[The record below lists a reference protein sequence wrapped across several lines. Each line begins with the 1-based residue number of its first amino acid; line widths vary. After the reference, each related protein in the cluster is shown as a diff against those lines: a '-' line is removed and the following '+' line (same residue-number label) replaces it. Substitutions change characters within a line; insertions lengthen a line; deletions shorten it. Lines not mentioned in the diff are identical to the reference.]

1 MRKLQKEITP
11 LSPEDLFIVL
21 NHPNAKFDYPV
32 HYHSDFELNLVIGSY
47 GERVVGD
54 SVENFSELDLV
65 LTGPNVPHAWFGSEN
80 EKRRV
85 VTIQFSEKFIDF
97 PLLEKRLFKSIKD
110 LLYEASKGIVFTRE
124 TQDKIKEKILALT
137 KMQGFQT
144 VLAFFSI
151 LHELSISDRKILAS
165 NQFDSQNI
173 VRISKSRRIAK
184 VCDYIDT
191 NYHTQ
196 IKLKDVAALV
206 NMSESA
212 FSHFFKKRTR
222 CTYIDYL
229 TSLRI
234 AKSCQLLSETT
245 QTVAEICYACGFE
258 NMSNFMRIFKKKK
271 NVTPARY
278 REFMEQM
285 LIKH

>member
-21 NHPNAKFDYPV
+21 NHPDAKFDYPV

-54 SVENFSELDLV
+54 SVENFSGLDLV
-65 LTGPNVPHAWFGSEN
+65 MTGPNVPHAWFGSEE
-80 EKRRV
+80 EKRHV
-85 VTIQFSEKFIDF
+85 VTLQFSDKFIHF
-97 PLLEKRLFKSIKD
+97 PLLEKRLFKSIKE
-110 LLYEASKGIVFTRE
+110 LLYESQKGIVFARE

-137 KMQGFQT
+137 KIQGFQT
-144 VLAFFSI
+144 VLSFFSI
-151 LHELSISDRKILAS
+151 LYELSISDRRILAS
-165 NQFDSQNI
+165 NQFDSQSI
-173 VRISKSRRIAK
+173 VRASKSRRIAK
-184 VCDYIDT
+184 VCDYIDA
-191 NYHTQ
+191 NYHQQ
-196 IKLKDVAALV
+196 IKLKDAAALV

-212 FSHFFKKRTR
+212 FSHFFKKRTK

-229 TSLRI
+229 TSIRI

-245 QTVAEICYACGFE
+245 QTVAEICYSCGFE

-271 NVTPARY
+271 NVTPTKY